1 MAEKSDCPD
10 LEPVKDKRISE
21 GGAAE
26 PETTLNDIIDKK
38 NTQFNGSV
46 LNPSTSGRRDEVW
59 EARRRFNNLRRR
71 EKAKVSH
78 KARVEAARVAQEAL
92 EASMSAEQ
100 WAEWREAQ
108 EAERVQRIAA
118 EAAQAERLAAALAA
132 GGPGA
137 GSASVLRIVID
148 CSFAPESPPKEL
160 RSLCKQIENSSAI
173 NKRYPRP
180 ACLTLASWGEPLA
193 SVAAPCGAAGWR
205 LAKLVE
211 GPAEAFGAQAV
222 VVLSPDAAEPL
233 LDLDS
238 ERRVYVIGGI
248 VDRTH
253 RKGLTLKYAEARQVE
268 CRRLPVAEHAEQL
281 GLGKGT
287 RKCPVLNI
295 DDVVKA
301 LIIYHDT
308 RDWVRAL
315 DAAIPIRKRK
325 PQTASSRGPAVV
337 PLGPGPGAGAGSC
350 ISESSEGK
358 EEDPDPVGS
367 ECHGQ
372 GEASVRDTLSS

>member
-1 MAEKSDCPD
+1 MAEKSNCPH
-10 LEPVKDKRISE
+10 LEPEKDKRISE
-21 GGAAE
+21 GGATE
-26 PETTLNDIIDKK
+26 PETTWNDIIDKA

-46 LNPSTSGRRDEVW
+46 LNPSTSGRSHTKRDEVW

-118 EAAQAERLAAALAA
+118 EAAQAERLAAALAT

-137 GSASVLRIVID
+137 GPDSALRIVID
-148 CSFAPESPPKEL
+148 CSFSPESPPKEL

-180 ACLTLASWGEPLA
+180 ACLTLTSWGEPLA
-193 SVAAPCGAAGWR
+193 SAAAPCGAAGWR
-205 LAKLVE
+205 LVKLEE
-211 GPAEAFGAQAV
+211 GPAEAFGPTAV

-238 ERRVYVIGGI
+238 ERCVYVIGGI

-268 CRRLPVAEHAEQL
+268 CRRLPIAEHAEQL

-301 LIIYHDT
+301 LIIFHDT
-308 RDWVRAL
+308 REFPGITAPLVLLVRWCRL
-315 DAAIPIRKRK
+315 ILYIWCWLILYVY
-325 PQTASSRGPAVV
+325 TIG
-337 PLGPGPGAGAGSC
+337 
-350 ISESSEGK
+350 I
-358 EEDPDPVGS
+358 
-367 ECHGQ
+367 
-372 GEASVRDTLSS
+372 